1 MPYIGID
8 LHKHYTH
15 FAVLNQN
22 GDVVKRARIPSQR
35 EAVIKFFSEL
45 EGPKVAALEATRNWY
60 WFYDLVEGMVD
71 SLKLVAPHKM
81 RVIAESTVKTDKIDA
96 RVIAELLRVNY
107 LPTCYVPSPAV
118 RQLRELL
125 RHRASL
131 VDMRTKVKNRI
142 HSLVDKLGVRHPF
155 DNLFTGRGLKFLQS
169 LQLGGMYQLELQ
181 ECLEL
186 LEFLNEREKRSSKLI
201 RQIAGGSPDCQLL
214 MTIPGIGYHNA
225 LLIMAE
231 MGEVSRFANAEKYAS
246 YCGLVPTVRI
256 SEKSRRYG
264 HLRPQGNPWL
274 RWAYVEAAHIA
285 RKKSVRLAGLYARVA
300 RKKGAQKAIG
310 AVARELAVIS
320 YTMLKTRTEFK
331 DRLW

>member
-15 FAVLNQN
+15 FVVLNQN
-22 GDVVKRARIPSQR
+22 GVVVKQDKIPSER
-35 EAVIKFFSEL
+35 EAVTKFFSEL

-60 WFYDLVEGMVD
+60 WFYDLVEGMVE

-81 RVIAESTVKTDKIDA
+81 RVIAESTVKTDKVDA
-96 RVIAELLRVNY
+96 RVIAELLRINY
-107 LPTCYVPSPAV
+107 LPTCYVPPPEV

-142 HSLVDKLGVRHPF
+142 HSLLDKLGVRYPF

-169 LQLGGMYQLELQ
+169 LQLGGMYQLEL
-181 ECLEL
+181 EENLGL
-186 LEFLNEREKRSSKLI
+186 LEFLNEREKSSSKLI
-201 RQIAGGSPDCQLL
+201 NQLAGESEDCRLL

-231 MGEVSRFANAEKYAS
+231 IGDIDRFSSGEKYAS

-256 SEKSRRYG
+256 SERTVRYG
-264 HLRPQGNPWL
+264 HLTPQGNPWL
-274 RWAYVEAAHIA
+274 RWVYVEAAHIA

-300 RKKGAQKAIG
+300 RKKGVQKAIG

-320 YTMLKTRTEFK
+320 FYVLKDRTDFK

>member
-15 FAVLNQN
+15 FVVLNQK
-22 GDVVKRARIPSQR
+22 GDVVKRARIPSER

-45 EGPKVAALEATRNWY
+45 EWPKVAALEATRNWY
-60 WFYDLVEGMVD
+60 WFYDLVEKMGV
-71 SLKLVAPHKM
+71 SLNLVAPHKM
-81 RVIAESTVKTDKIDA
+81 RVIAESTVKTDKVDA
-96 RVIAELLRVNY
+96 RVIAELLRVGY
-107 LPTCYVPSPAV
+107 LPTCYVPSPEV

-125 RHRASL
+125 RQRAF
-131 VDMRTKVKNRI
+131 VVKMRTGVKNRI
-142 HSLVDKLGVRHPF
+142 HGLLDKLGVKHPF
-155 DNLFTGRGLKFLQS
+155 ANLFTGRGLKFLKS
-169 LQLGGMYQLELQ
+169 LELGGVYQLELEQ
-181 ECLEL
+181 CLAL
-186 LEFLNEREKRSSKLI
+186 LEFLTELEKRSSKLI
-201 RQIAGGSPDCQLL
+201 RQLAGESEDCRLL
-214 MTIPGIGYHNA
+214 MTIPGIGCHNA

-231 MGEVSRFANAEKYAS
+231 IGDIHRFSNGEKYAS
-246 YCGLVPTVRI
+246 YCGLVPTVHI
-256 SEKSRRYG
+256 SERTVRYG

-285 RKKSVRLAGLYARVA
+285 IRKSVRLANLYTRVA

-320 YTMLKTRTEFK
+320 FYVLKHRTEFK